1 MIRGVVA
8 RFERPLNI
16 AAGNKE
22 RKSGEFRRRQD
33 SDPGFGFER
42 EGYDRISLRSAW
54 RKRKITPIAP
64 VSAECRVTAGGN
76 GEPRTAGTA
85 ARVGAW
91 CRRDRRVRVR
101 TADPH
106 RRTHSD
112 GPRYTGN
119 GRLCIERRQQ
129 GSVR

>member
-1 MIRGVVA
+1 MIRVVLA

-22 RKSGEFRRRQD
+22 RKSGEFRRHQD
-33 SDPGFGFER
+33 SGPGFGFER
-42 EGYDRISLRSAW
+42 EGYDRISLRSAS

-85 ARVGAW
+85 ARVGRLF
-91 CRRDRRVRVR
+91 RRDPPRPLLPPNPHP
-101 TADPH
+101 TTHPH
-106 RRTHSD
+106 RS
-112 GPRYTGN
+112 
-119 GRLCIERRQQ
+119 
-129 GSVR
+129 

>member
-33 SDPGFGFER
+33 SGPGFGFER
-42 EGYDRISLRSAW
+42 EGYDRISLRSAS

-76 GEPRTAGTA
+76 GEPRDAGQGGPGGGWGRRA
-85 ARVGAW
+85 LQGRGWGA
-91 CRRDRRVRVR
+91 
-101 TADPH
+101 
-106 RRTHSD
+106 
-112 GPRYTGN
+112 
-119 GRLCIERRQQ
+119 
-129 GSVR
+129 GSRP

>member
-1 MIRGVVA
+1 MIRVVLA

-33 SDPGFGFER
+33 SGPGFGFER
-42 EGYDRISLRSAW
+42 EGYDRISLRSAS

-76 GEPRTAGTA
+76 REPRTAGPA
-85 ARVGAW
+85 APVGRW
-91 CRRDRRVRVR
+91 CRPG
-101 TADPH
+101 AP
-106 RRTHSD
+106 
-112 GPRYTGN
+112 P
-119 GRLCIERRQQ
+119 C
-129 GSVR
+129 GST